1 MNGVIQVCPSVWVD
15 VFYLCPFY
23 GRSSVSGLCV
33 VIMWGAVGGGLII
46 VCWCVSECK
55 QIKVHTSGCRKAVR
69 TG

>member
-1 MNGVIQVCPSVWVD
+1 MNGVIQVCPSVRVD

-33 VIMWGAVGGGLII
+33 VIMWGVVCGGLII
-46 VCWCVSECK
+46 VCRCVSVCK
-55 QIKVHTSGCRKAVR
+55 HIKVHTCGCRKAVR